1 MSVNSI
7 VGTIVP
13 VLITIAAIVAVIALL
28 VLISK
33 TMYKKAAPNVAM
45 IVTGPRGAKTVI
57 GKGCFVIPILQRVDY
72 LSLENIQSDF
82 TSRDEIPTRDAI
94 NIMVDAVANVAVSQ
108 DPQRLKVAASKFIGY
123 KPSQIREI
131 ITPVLEGNIR
141 EIISQTTLK
150 ELIQG
155 DKKVFAERVIE
166 NVTPNLQDMGLD
178 LTTFNIQNFKDRNGV
193 IDNLGLENTVQISKD
208 AAISKANAEREIAVA
223 KAEASKAANE
233 AQVAADTEIA
243 KKRNELAIQQAELKK
258 ASDIKKAEAD
268 AAYQIQQEEQ
278 RKTVEIKTADA
289 NLARQEKEIELKE
302 REVAI
307 TERSLEATVK
317 KQAEAQKYAKQQEA
331 DALLYKTQ
339 KDSEAQLYERQKQA
353 EAEKF
358 EAIQRAEAQK
368 AKAEAEKF
376 AKEQE
381 AAAVKAAGLAEAQAI
396 AAKGK
401 AEAEA
406 IQAKALAEAE
416 GILKKAEAMKQY
428 GEDAQMDMQ
437 LKALTTHFEQLPEI
451 ARAAGEAYTKVD
463 SIKMYGGDSS
473 QLTGNLINTMTQIS
487 DGLGESIGVDI
498 KALLAGF
505 LGASLKKDDKEV
517 IVNVTAPDA
526 AEKADPY
533 IDSRSY

>member
-1 MSVNSI
+1 MSNPVVSI
-7 VGTIVP
+7 FVP
-13 VLITIAAIVAVIALL
+13 ILATLGILVFVAALILL
-28 VLISK
+28 MSK
-33 TMYKKAAPNVAM
+33 LLYKKAAPNVAM
-45 IVTGPRGAKTVI
+45 IVTGPSGCKTVI
-57 GKGCFVIPILQRVDY
+57 GKGCVVIPILQRVDY

-94 NIMVDAVANVAVSQ
+94 NIVVDAVANVSVSQ
-108 DPQRLKVAASKFIGY
+108 DPALLKIAASKFIGY
-123 KPSQIREI
+123 KPEQIRAI

-155 DKKVFAERVIE
+155 DKKAFAEKVIE
-166 NVTPNLQDMGLD
+166 NVSPNLRDMGLE

-223 KAEASKAANE
+223 RAEASRAANE
-233 AQVAADTEIA
+233 AQVTADAEIA
-243 KKRNELAIQQAELKK
+243 KKQNELDIQKAELKK

-278 RKTVEIKTADA
+278 RKTIEITTANA

-307 TERSLEATVK
+307 TEKTLEATVK
-317 KQAEAQKYAKQQEA
+317 KKAEAAKYAAQQEA
-331 DALLYKTQ
+331 DAHLYKTQ
-339 KDSEAQLYERQKQA
+339 KQSEAELYERQKQA

-381 AAAVKAAGLAEAQAI
+381 AEAIKAAGLAEAEAI
-396 AAKGK
+396 AAKGR

-406 IQAKALAEAE
+406 IQARALAEAE

-428 GEDAQMDMQ
+428 GEAAQMDMQ
-437 LKALTTHFEQLPEI
+437 LQALTTYFEQLPAI
-451 ARAAGEAYTKVD
+451 AQAAGQAYTNVD
-463 SIKMYGGDSS
+463 SIKMFGGDSA
-473 QLTGNLINTMTQIS
+473 QLTGNILSTITQIS
-487 DGLGESIGVDI
+487 DGLGESLGIDV
-498 KALLAGF
+498 KTLLASF
-505 LGASLKKDDKEV
+505 IGASLGNGGKDKNLTVNVNTDNEEKNDEEKKDW
-517 IVNVTAPDA
+517 
-526 AEKADPY
+526 
-533 IDSRSY
+533 

>member
-1 MSVNSI
+1 MKNSMI
-7 VGTIVP
+7 ANLTPILTVFV
-13 VLITIAAIVAVIALL
+13 IAAAFAAVFLL
-28 VLISK
+28 ASK
-33 TMYKKAAPNVAM
+33 LMYKKAAPNVAM
-45 IVTGPRGAKTVI
+45 IVTGPRGCRTVI

-94 NIMVDAVANVAVSQ
+94 NIMVDAVANVSVSQ
-108 DPQRLKVAASKFIGY
+108 DPALLKIAASKFIGY
-123 KPSQIREI
+123 KPEQIKEI

-155 DKKVFAERVIE
+155 DKKAFAEKVIG
-166 NVTPNLQDMGLD
+166 NVTPNLRDMGLD

-223 KAEASKAANE
+223 RAEASRAANE
-233 AQVAADTEIA
+233 AQVTADTEIA
-243 KKRNELAIQQAELKK
+243 KKQNELDIQKAELKK

-278 RKTVEIKTADA
+278 RKTIEITTANA

-317 KQAEAQKYAKQQEA
+317 KQAEATKYAAQQEA
-331 DALLYKTQ
+331 DARLYKTQ
-339 KDSEAQLYERQKQA
+339 KESEAELYERQKQA

-358 EAIQRAEAQK
+358 EALQRAEAQK
-368 AKAEAEKF
+368 AIAEAEKF

-381 AAAVKAAGLAEAQAI
+381 AEAVKAAGLAEAEAI
-396 AAKGK
+396 AAKGR

-428 GEDAQMDMQ
+428 GEAAQMDMQ
-437 LKALTTHFEQLPEI
+437 LKALTTYFEQLPAI
-451 ARAAGEAYTKVD
+451 AKAAGEAYTNVD
-463 SIKMYGGDSS
+463 SIKMFGGDSG
-473 QLTGNLINTMTQIS
+473 QLTGNIVNTVTQIS
-487 DGLGESIGVDI
+487 DGLGESLGIDV

-505 LGASLKKDDKEV
+505 MGASLKGANEGKD
-517 IVNVTAPDA
+517 ITVNVNTNEDTD
-526 AEKADPY
+526 KKDM
-533 IDSRSY
+533 

>member
-1 MSVNSI
+1 MLTNLINQKTLV
-7 VGTIVP
+7 TILAV
-13 VLITIAAIVAVIALL
+13 VAAVIL
-28 VLISK
+28 VISLIMLISRL
-33 TMYKKAAPNVAM
+33 MYKKAAPNVAM
-45 IVTGPRGAKTVI
+45 IVTGPGGSKTVI
-57 GKGCFVIPILQRVDY
+57 GKGCFVIPVLQRVDY

-94 NIMVDAVANVAVSQ
+94 NITVDAVANVAVSQ

-123 KPSQIREI
+123 KPEQIKQI

-155 DKKVFAERVIE
+155 DKKAFAEKVIE
-166 NVTPNLQDMGLD
+166 NVTPNLRDMGLD

-208 AAISKANAEREIAVA
+208 AAISKAVAEREIAVA
-223 KAEASKAANE
+223 KAEASRAANE

-243 KKRNELAIQQAELKK
+243 KKKNQLAIQQAELKK
-258 ASDIKKAEAD
+258 ASDIKQAEAD

-278 RKTVEIKTADA
+278 RRTIEITTANA

-307 TERSLEATVK
+307 TEKSLEATVK
-317 KQAEAQKYAKQQEA
+317 KQADAQKYAEQQKA

-339 KDSEAQLYERQKQA
+339 KDSEAQLYERQKKA

-358 EAIQRAEAQK
+358 EALQRAEAAK

-381 AAAVKAAGLAEAQAI
+381 AEAIRAAGIAEAEAI

-428 GEDAQMDMQ
+428 GQAAQMDMQ
-437 LKALTTHFEQLPEI
+437 LKALTTYFEQLPAI
-451 ARAAGEAYTKVD
+451 AQAAGEAYTRVD
-463 SIKMYGGDSS
+463 SIKMYGGDSA
-473 QLTGNLINTMTQIS
+473 QLTGNLVNTITQIS
-487 DGLGESIGVDI
+487 DGLGESLGVDV

-505 LGASLKKDDKEV
+505 LGASLKGQDKEV
-517 IVNVTAPDA
+517 IVNVQSQDTARNT
-526 AEKADPY
+526 ENE
-533 IDSRSY
+533 SC